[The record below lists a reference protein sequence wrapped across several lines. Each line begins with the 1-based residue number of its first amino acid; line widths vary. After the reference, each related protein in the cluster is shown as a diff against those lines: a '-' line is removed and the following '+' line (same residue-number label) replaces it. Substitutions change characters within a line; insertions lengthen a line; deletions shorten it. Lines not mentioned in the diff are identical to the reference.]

1 MNENDKPEIPET
13 EENLPGLPSNLPGL
27 PAGINPAAMAG
38 EMFKKFES
46 LGVAKA
52 LALHVLAFVKRA
64 REDGEFVTAHGFE
77 LSQLEEVAKLI
88 D

>member
-1 MNENDKPEIPET
+1 MSEKDKPEMPET
-13 EENLPGLPSNLPGL
+13 PENLPGLPANMPGL
-27 PAGINPAAMAG
+27 PEGMNPAAMAG

-64 REDGEFVTAHGFE
+64 EEDGEFMTAHGPE
-77 LSQLEEVAKLI
+77 LRQLKEVAELI